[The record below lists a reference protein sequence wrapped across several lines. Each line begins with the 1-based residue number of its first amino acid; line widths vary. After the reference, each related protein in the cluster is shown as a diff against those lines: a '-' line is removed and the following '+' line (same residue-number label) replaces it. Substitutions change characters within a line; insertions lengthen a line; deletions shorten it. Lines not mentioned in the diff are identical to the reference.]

1 MKVNITDTF
10 TKSLKKLIMK
20 QSWWYKIYSILRW
33 EVWTFLSNIW
43 KFRKELWE
51 FRWWDYHFTLQM
63 MRRSFT
69 IMEKGMHDGLEVRVS
84 RDKKIKQMGRLI
96 ELLDNKIEDRYV
108 ELAEK
113 ELGYEIVFK
122 GFEFEEVDTLNS
134 NGEKLYQMVDN
145 ETDEENKLNKAI
157 YDRSREIE
165 EVQWKEIW
173 RILEGQDIDDY
184 SNQMLDVIQ
193 PKETENSKEK
203 DWNDWFDG
211 TGLRGWW
218 D

>member
-10 TKSLKKLIMK
+10 AKSLKKLINHD
-20 QSWWYKIYSILRW
+20 SWLYKTYSFFRW
-33 EVWTFLSNIW
+33 DLWGFLSNIW

-69 IMEKGMHDGLEVRVS
+69 IMEKEMHDGLEVRES
-84 RDKKIKQMGRLI
+84 RDKKIKQMQRLI
-96 ELLDNKIEDRYV
+96 KLLDNNIEDRYI

-122 GFEFEEVDTLNS
+122 GFEFGEIDKLDS

-145 ETDEENKLNKAI
+145 ETDEERKLNKAI

-165 EVQWKEIW
+165 EEQWKEIW
-173 RILEGQDIDDY
+173 RILEGQNVGDY
-184 SNQMLDVIQ
+184 SNQMLSVMQ
-193 PKETENSKEK
+193 LKETENKEEK